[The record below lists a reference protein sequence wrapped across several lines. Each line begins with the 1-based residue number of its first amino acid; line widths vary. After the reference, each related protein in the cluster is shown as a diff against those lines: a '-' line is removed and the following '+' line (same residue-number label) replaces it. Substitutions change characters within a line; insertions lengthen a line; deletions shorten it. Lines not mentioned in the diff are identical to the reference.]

1 MKIMRKKHLHKIICW
16 YIINSWRRVME
27 SMIIDREILP
37 EPIFS
42 YIHSEKIRIFEENGN
57 RVVWK
62 PQVSEQLPLKMWFCK
77 AFA

>member
-1 MKIMRKKHLHKIICW
+1 MEGFDSKYALVGFDTSGNLLEIM
-16 YIINSWRRVME
+16 YN
-27 SMIIDREILP
+27 IIDGQTI
-37 EPIFS
+37 
-42 YIHSEKIRIFEENGN
+42 N